1 MSDEIKTDREY
12 VLATIQK
19 MDVVCENYDYSW
31 PDVLIHWI
39 RDAADNETNLSQ
51 SKYYKDVLLRDFFAC
66 DDFDTTL
73 GIIVQAFQA
82 GDVHQLRAENER
94 LRAERDALKT
104 AAREFLTTL
113 GAALKTGKFHMN
125 GSADMCHFVRQAM
138 QKLDVLAFDREE
150 KRPVGLERLHEE
162 AKP

>member
-1 MSDEIKTDREY
+1 MTDD
-12 VLATIQK
+12 I
-19 MDVVCENYDYSW
+19 N
-31 PDVLIHWI
+31 
-39 RDAADNETNLSQ
+39 N
-51 SKYYKDVLLRDFFAC
+51 
-66 DDFDTTL
+66 
-73 GIIVQAFQA
+73 
-82 GDVHQLRAENER
+82 LRAQIREFKEIAREFVEVIEDDEKEISR
-94 LRAERDALKT
+94 LRAKRDALKT

-113 GAALKTGKFHMN
+113 GAAMKTGKFHMN

>member
-1 MSDEIKTDREY
+1 MSDND
-12 VLATIQK
+12 TIELVGHLRAMAQYEHGD
-19 MDVVCENYDYSW
+19 MTIAD
-31 PDVLIHWI
+31 
-39 RDAADNETNLSQ
+39 DAA
-51 SKYYKDVLLRDFFAC
+51 
-66 DDFDTTL
+66 
-73 GIIVQAFQA
+73 
-82 GDVHQLRAENER
+82 AEIER

-113 GAALKTGKFHMN
+113 GAAMKTGKFHMN

>member
-1 MSDEIKTDREY
+1 MSDILER
-12 VLATIQK
+12 
-19 MDVVCENYDYSW
+19 
-31 PDVLIHWI
+31 
-39 RDAADNETNLSQ
+39 
-51 SKYYKDVLLRDFFAC
+51 
-66 DDFDTTL
+66 
-73 GIIVQAFQA
+73 
-82 GDVHQLRAENER
+82 LRAPSVGRTQWGHTSLHGEAAEEITR

-113 GAALKTGKFHMN
+113 GAAMKTGKFHMN

>member
-1 MSDEIKTDREY
+1 MSKDIVEQLREYAEDWQIDRYVVDRAADEI
-12 VLATIQK
+12 
-19 MDVVCENYDYSW
+19 
-31 PDVLIHWI
+31 
-39 RDAADNETNLSQ
+39 
-51 SKYYKDVLLRDFFAC
+51 
-66 DDFDTTL
+66 
-73 GIIVQAFQA
+73 
-82 GDVHQLRAENER
+82 ER
-94 LRAERDALKT
+94 LRAERNALKA

-113 GAALKTGKFHMN
+113 GAAMKTGKFHMN

>member
-1 MSDEIKTDREY
+1 MTDD
-12 VLATIQK
+12 I
-19 MDVVCENYDYSW
+19 N
-31 PDVLIHWI
+31 
-39 RDAADNETNLSQ
+39 N
-51 SKYYKDVLLRDFFAC
+51 
-66 DDFDTTL
+66 
-73 GIIVQAFQA
+73 
-82 GDVHQLRAENER
+82 LRAQMREFKEIAREFVEVIEDDEKEISR
-94 LRAERDALKT
+94 LRAERDALKA

-113 GAALKTGKFHMN
+113 GAAMKSGRFHMN

>member
-1 MSDEIKTDREY
+1 MSDNDIIELVRHLRAMARYEHGDM
-12 VLATIQK
+12 TIA
-19 MDVVCENYDYSW
+19 D
-31 PDVLIHWI
+31 
-39 RDAADNETNLSQ
+39 DAA
-51 SKYYKDVLLRDFFAC
+51 
-66 DDFDTTL
+66 
-73 GIIVQAFQA
+73 
-82 GDVHQLRAENER
+82 AEIER

-113 GAALKTGKFHMN
+113 GAAMKTGRFHMN

-150 KRPVGLERLHEE
+150 RRPVGLERLHEE

>member
-1 MSDEIKTDREY
+1 MSDND
-12 VLATIQK
+12 TIELVRHLRA
-19 MDVVCENYDYSW
+19 MARCEHEDMTVV
-31 PDVLIHWI
+31 V
-39 RDAADNETNLSQ
+39 DAA
-51 SKYYKDVLLRDFFAC
+51 
-66 DDFDTTL
+66 
-73 GIIVQAFQA
+73 
-82 GDVHQLRAENER
+82 AEIER

-113 GAALKTGKFHMN
+113 GAAMKTGKFHMN

-150 KRPVGLERLHEE
+150 RRPVGLERLHEE